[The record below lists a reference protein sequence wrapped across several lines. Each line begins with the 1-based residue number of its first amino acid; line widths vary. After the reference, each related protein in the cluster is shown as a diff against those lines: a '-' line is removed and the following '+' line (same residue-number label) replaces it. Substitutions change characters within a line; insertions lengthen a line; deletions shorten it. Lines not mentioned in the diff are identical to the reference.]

1 MSALYLDTSA
11 FVKLVVEEAES
22 AAVATL
28 LRERGSRRV
37 ASALLRTES
46 LRAVRHLGPEALAMV
61 REGLRRVDL
70 IAIDD
75 RILDA
80 TGILEPHVLPDARRD
95 PPRGRDG
102 RWRRSRGDRH
112 LRRAHGRGCQAHG
125 ASDGHARLIRSSNV
139 RRRAR
144 RSLPSSGSAARQL
157 PTR

>member
-1 MSALYLDTSA
+1 LSALYLDTSA

-70 IAIDD
+70 IAIDN

-80 TGILEPHVLPDARRD
+80 TGILEPHVLRTLDAIHLATAMAV
-95 PPRGRDG
+95 
-102 RWRRSRGDRH
+102 GDDLEAIVTYDERMVE
-112 LRRAHGRGCQAHG
+112 A
-125 ASDGHARLIRSSNV
+125 ARLM
-139 RRRAR
+139 
-144 RSLPSSGSAARQL
+144 GL
-157 PTR
+157 PTVTPG